1 VADVPLDRIA
11 LLAAAAEEADGA
23 APLDEATWF
32 ALRHPDRHDVRQ
44 WTDEFGFAAVTDR
57 TLSLVVHPDA
67 RGHGLGTSLLETA
80 LEATGGPVLEAW
92 SHADHPAARKLAE
105 RHGFERVRE
114 LWVMRRKL
122 ADPLPDIVVPDDVV
136 LRSYRAT
143 DAEELLRVNRLAF
156 ADHPE
161 QGAMDAANL
170 AVRMAEPWFDP
181 EGLVLAERGD
191 RLVGFHWTK
200 QHSDR
205 LGEVYVVGI
214 DPTVQGIGL
223 GRIVTVA
230 GLEHLRSKG
239 VEDVLLY
246 VESDNGPAI
255 NIYRDKL
262 GFTHADR
269 DTHVMYRRER
279 PPG

>member
-1 VADVPLDRIA
+1 VPLDRIT

-32 ALRHPDRHDVRQ
+32 ALRHPDRHDVHT
-44 WTDEFGFAAVTDR
+44 WTDEFGFATVTDR
-57 TLSLVVHPDA
+57 TLSLVVHPDS

-80 LEATGGPVLEAW
+80 LDGQDQVLEAW
-92 SHADHPAARKLAE
+92 SHADHPAARKLAA

-114 LWVMRRKL
+114 LWVMRRSL
-122 ADPLPDIVVPDDVV
+122 TEPFPEYDVPDGLL
-136 LRSYRAT
+136 LRSYRDS
-143 DAEELLRVNRLAF
+143 DADQLIRVNALAF
-156 ADHPE
+156 ADHPA
-161 QGAMDAANL
+161 QGEMAAANL
-170 AVRMAEPWFDP
+170 AGRMAVPWFDT
-181 EGLVLAERGD
+181 EGLIVAERDG

-230 GLEHLRSKG
+230 GLEYLRSKG
-239 VEDVLLY
+239 LEDVLLY
-246 VESDNGPAI
+246 VESDNAPAI
-255 NIYRDKL
+255 TIYRDKV
-262 GFTHADR
+262 GFTHADQ
-269 DTHVMYRRER
+269 DTHVMYRR
-279 PPG
+279 G